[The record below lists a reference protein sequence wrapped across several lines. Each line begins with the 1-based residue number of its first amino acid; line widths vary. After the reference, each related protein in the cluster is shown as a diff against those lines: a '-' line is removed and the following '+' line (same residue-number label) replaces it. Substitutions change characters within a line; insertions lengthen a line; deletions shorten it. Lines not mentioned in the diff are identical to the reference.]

1 MVFDLK
7 QRIYQEDYLSVPH
20 HSPREPVPSF
30 NAQIYNSNFVSE
42 SKNLDDSRDM
52 CLENAFFDLQQE
64 RNYGDNSYTSTDD
77 VLDDDISLV
86 NGCGDMYDIASYSG
100 FDNSMEERRDPR
112 DNIMMSRYEDMMAYR
127 RWRELEDIM
136 MTEKILRSQG
146 SIERLREPRK
156 QCSRLYCPSGA
167 VLLMPNGGIHL
178 PRQVVP
184 TIDVKVSGGLRNTP
198 PISFSQGQSVVD
210 QALKRQWCSRR
221 SSVTRTRISKKLQ
234 VLKPENVPDRS
245 FPNHPDDEKFTALP
259 AEVVI
264 KVRNVHP
271 TACLHELHVQKRKL
285 FPKKPTF
292 KTSRYIGTQKKGSF
306 AVVCTFGFNGATL
319 YTHHMEHTK
328 SDARLNAARN
338 MLRKLKSIK
347 NLTILLDERTN
358 NGAFSS
364 FEHPRCQLLYLHD
377 TDPTNYPK
385 SPTFQASV
393 CRTPRRSHGKTK
405 FINMICHFQ
414 VGHEK
419 LATIGAAHN
428 KKQAIVQA
436 ARNMLKRIFPDGGK
450 DCPEAS
456 EQPMPDNMK
465 SPWKCHFCKIFM
477 TGRKPFLA
485 HLTGR
490 SHIQRMSALELNA
503 EEENKILQAA
513 AEEAYKKKEDLK
525 IQASLENSSQR
536 LSIELER
543 SNNRE
548 FLQQQDIIID
558 KNSSSQESETL
569 NSSSSYSSEKSE
581 LETSC
586 SHSSSGD
593 MKVIE

>member
-1 MVFDLK
+1 
-7 QRIYQEDYLSVPH
+7 
-20 HSPREPVPSF
+20 
-30 NAQIYNSNFVSE
+30 
-42 SKNLDDSRDM
+42 
-52 CLENAFFDLQQE
+52 
-64 RNYGDNSYTSTDD
+64 
-77 VLDDDISLV
+77 
-86 NGCGDMYDIASYSG
+86 
-100 FDNSMEERRDPR
+100 
-112 DNIMMSRYEDMMAYR
+112 
-127 RWRELEDIM
+127 
-136 MTEKILRSQG
+136 MTEKILCPIG
-146 SIERLREPRK
+146 SVERLREPRK
-156 QCSRLYCPSGA
+156 QCSRLPSGA

-178 PRQVVP
+178 PMQVVP
-184 TIDVKVSGGLRNTP
+184 MVDVKVSGGLRNTT
-198 PISFSQGQSVVD
+198 PIAFSQGQSVVD

-221 SSVTRTRISKKLQ
+221 SSATRTCISKKLQ

-245 FPNHPDDEKFTALP
+245 FPTHPDDEKFTALP

-264 KVRNVHP
+264 KVRNVNP
-271 TACLHELHVQKRKL
+271 IACLHELHVQKRKL

-414 VGHEK
+414 VGEEK

-428 KKQAIVQA
+428 KKQAIVMA
-436 ARNMLKRIFPDGGK
+436 ARNMLKRIFPYNDGGK
-450 DCPEAS
+450 DFPEGG
-456 EQPMPDNMK
+456 EQHMPDYTK
-465 SPWKCHFCKIFM
+465 SPWKCNFCKIYM

-525 IQASLENSSQR
+525 LKATLKCCTQRVGAQHHSSNNGGFFRYNVMNTSSQD
-536 LSIELER
+536 SQV
-543 SNNRE
+543 SKSTC
-548 FLQQQDIIID
+548 
-558 KNSSSQESETL
+558 KNASASPSE
-569 NSSSSYSSEKSE
+569 NSE
-581 LETSC
+581 LEVSD
-586 SHSSSGD
+586 SNSSSGD
-593 MKVIE
+593 MK

>member
-1 MVFDLK
+1 
-7 QRIYQEDYLSVPH
+7 
-20 HSPREPVPSF
+20 
-30 NAQIYNSNFVSE
+30 
-42 SKNLDDSRDM
+42 
-52 CLENAFFDLQQE
+52 
-64 RNYGDNSYTSTDD
+64 
-77 VLDDDISLV
+77 
-86 NGCGDMYDIASYSG
+86 
-100 FDNSMEERRDPR
+100 
-112 DNIMMSRYEDMMAYR
+112 
-127 RWRELEDIM
+127 
-136 MTEKILRSQG
+136 MTEKILCPIG
-146 SIERLREPRK
+146 SVERLREPRK
-156 QCSRLYCPSGA
+156 QCSRLPSGA

-178 PRQVVP
+178 PMQVVP
-184 TIDVKVSGGLRNTP
+184 MVDVKVSGGLRNTT
-198 PISFSQGQSVVD
+198 PIAFSQGQSVVD

-221 SSVTRTRISKKLQ
+221 SSATRTCISKKLQ

-245 FPNHPDDEKFTALP
+245 FPTHPDDEKFTALP

-264 KVRNVHP
+264 KVRNVNP
-271 TACLHELHVQKRKL
+271 IACLHELHVQKRKL

-358 NGAFSS
+358 SGSFSS

-377 TDPTNYPK
+377 TDPTNSPK
-385 SPTFQASV
+385 SATFEASV

-405 FINMICHFQ
+405 VINMICHFQ
-414 VGHEK
+414 VGQEK

-436 ARNMLKRIFPDGGK
+436 ARNMLKRIFPYGDGGK
-450 DCPEAS
+450 DFPEGG
-456 EQPMPDNMK
+456 EQHMPDYTK
-465 SPWKCHFCKIFM
+465 SPWKCNFCKIYM

-490 SHIQRMSALELNA
+490 SHIQCMSALELNA